1 MCPLP
6 GFSRRPNPSPEQPL
20 QKAWQLMIAT
30 ISHFPPPKGMDD
42 FVAYF
47 VRNRAPPDMAPR
59 LERLFAQ
66 VRTPALCFR
75 THSA

>member
-1 MCPLP
+1 
-6 GFSRRPNPSPEQPL
+6 
-20 QKAWQLMIAT
+20 MIAT